1 MLDVTRTLA
10 QFVVELDYDDI
21 PPEVVQR
28 AKTLMLDLV
37 GIGIRARYDADSTM
51 PMMRATEI
59 LGADGGTCGVFG
71 DTRWFSPAAAALLNG
86 ALGHSLDFDDTH
98 AASSVNPSTVVVPA
112 VLAAAQLPG
121 ASGREALAAIV
132 AGYEVICRLGQAL
145 GPDGAYE
152 RGHHPTATCGAFAAT
167 AAAGK
172 VMGLSVE
179 ELENAF
185 GIALS
190 LTSGSIQF
198 LENGAWTLRY
208 QVGNAAKNGLVA
220 ASFAREGFIGASHPI
235 EGRHGFLN
243 SYAPA
248 PMAEK
253 AVHGLGEVWETMAIA
268 VKAYPGCRFA
278 HSAIDAL
285 IDLRR
290 EHDFDPGDIVSVAVG
305 LSRKGHEMTGT
316 PEAQKRTPD
325 NIVDAQFSMH
335 FLAAVALLEGHLLWD
350 DFKTHLN
357 DRVTEALMQRI
368 SVFHDARLA
377 QSGKGRHGAS
387 ISVALRDGTLLERFY
402 ELPKG
407 EFGNFL
413 TSVELRA
420 KFRSLVAPCI
430 GSAAEAALFDAVMN
444 LEDESIDDIF
454 YRTMPPAAVVL
465 AGED

>member
-10 QFVVELDYDDI
+10 RFVVNLDYDDI
-21 PPEVVQR
+21 PPEVATR
-28 AKTLMLDLV
+28 AKSLILDLV
-37 GIGIRARYDADSTM
+37 GIGLRARFDADSTLAM
-51 PMMRATEI
+51 LRATEI

-71 DTRWFSPAAAALLNG
+71 DTRWFSPAAAAMLNG

-98 AASSVNPSTVVVPA
+98 GLASVNASTVVVPA
-112 VLAAAQLPG
+112 ALAAAQLPG
-121 ASGREALAAIV
+121 ASGRETITAIV

-145 GPDGAYE
+145 GPDGAYD

-179 ELENAF
+179 EMENAF

-190 LTSGSIQF
+190 QTSGSIQF

-235 EGRHGFLN
+235 EGKHGFLN
-243 SYAPA
+243 SYAPS
-248 PMAEK
+248 PSPEK
-253 AVHGLGEVWETMAIA
+253 AILGLGEIWETMNIA

-278 HSAIDAL
+278 HSGIDAL
-285 IDLRR
+285 IDLHR
-290 EHDFDPGDIVSVAVG
+290 EHEFEASDVVSVAVG

-316 PEAQKRTPD
+316 PESQKRTPD

-335 FLAAVALLEGHLLWD
+335 FLAAVALSEARVLWD

-357 DRVTEALMQRI
+357 NRTTEALMQRI
-368 SVFHDARLA
+368 SVFHDERLA
-377 QSGKGRHGAS
+377 PSGKGRHGAS
-387 ISVALRDGTLLERFY
+387 ISVALRDGRMLEKFY
-402 ELPKG
+402 EIPKG

-413 TSVELRA
+413 TSIELRS

-430 GSAAEAALFDAVMN
+430 GTAAEAQLFETIMN
-444 LEDESIDDIF
+444 LEDESVDEVF
-454 YRTMPPAAVVL
+454 QRTMPPAAIVL